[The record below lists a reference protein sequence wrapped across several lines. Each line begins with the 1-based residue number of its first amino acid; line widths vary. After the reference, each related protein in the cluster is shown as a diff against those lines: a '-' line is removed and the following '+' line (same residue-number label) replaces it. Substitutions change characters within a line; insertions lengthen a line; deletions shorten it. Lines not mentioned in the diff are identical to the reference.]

1 MRGSIPSRQCTEV
14 FGTRLNVSQ
23 MSWVVHFSSHQKGNF
38 CPSCGNILEIPGVS
52 DDVVCNVCGY
62 SCLVDGLY
70 LQVFVRVTC
79 TDLNIKEIVTKS
91 RAFSKQNKRTATKTE
106 DHGATVSFFW
116 VGNANLWRCK
126 KNALPAATWKCTSK
140 LHNSAPLMKDKP
152 YSMSALNAGN
162 LSLFNVC

>member
-1 MRGSIPSRQCTEV
+1 MRCLRQINFHVEQVLRGSIPSRQCTEV

-106 DHGATVSFFW
+106 DHGATVSFFGL
-116 VGNANLWRCK
+116 VTLIYGGARRMPFLRQLGNVLQN
-126 KNALPAATWKCTSK
+126 CTT
-140 LHNSAPLMKDKP
+140 PLR
-152 YSMSALNAGN
+152 
-162 LSLFNVC
+162 